1 MNISN
6 EFKVGAVALLAIV
19 ALIIGFNFLKGKDVF
34 NRTPKLYA
42 VFKSVGGLEKS
53 NFVKINGLT
62 VGTVYN
68 MEPADANLTAIKV
81 TFNITQDVNIPANS
95 VAFIEGSLL
104 GSSNVVIEK
113 GNSKTYLKDGDKIST
128 REDLGL
134 LGNLSSEAKPLMG
147 KVRTVADSL
156 TLLLS
161 HFNQTLDVPTQR
173 NLQYAIANLSYT
185 TASLNALITA
195 MNKPLAASLNNLDAI
210 TGNLKNNNDKI
221 EGVITNA
228 NNFTHDLSELQL
240 QKTLDEL
247 NSTIAELKGAVS
259 KISSPNGSLGALV
272 NDRKLYNRL
281 NDVALSA
288 EILLDDIRVHPK
300 RYVNISVFGKKNTA
314 GQLTAPAIKDSIPK

>member
-81 TFNITQDVNIPANS
+81 TFNITQDVNIPVNS

-185 TASLNALITA
+185 TASLNALISA

>member
-81 TFNITQDVNIPANS
+81 TFNITQDVNIPVNS